1 VGELRRRAARDHRRR
16 AARSGSTSRDGG
28 TELGWVWS
36 RTDKG
41 EGKKE
46 NRGEKGEKEKQNI
59 EKKGKCKKEN
69 KIDKRYIEKW
79 IKRLILFSLQFHLEF
94 QFQI

>member
-1 VGELRRRAARDHRRR
+1 VGELRRR